1 MDVERIID
9 DIEQLEEMFEA
20 DSFRLRVSFEQEF
33 MLAPASQSHCEKSRS

>member
-20 DSFRLRVSFEQEF
+20 DSFRLRVSFEQKF
-33 MLAPASQSHCEKSRS
+33 MLAPASQSHYEKSRS

>member
-20 DSFRLRVSFEQEF
+20 PDTDNERAAHRHFVSKGGTKLE
-33 MLAPASQSHCEKSRS
+33 